1 MSCCGARLSTFCVES
16 LCCVHTCG
24 QGFGAG
30 ATRSRGIWLE
40 QEPSLCQA
48 QPTEPRVIGLLQASL
63 YIDICIEVSRTLG
76 KLTRHGLREN
86 CKGIIMRD
94 RLGCLFRIVEL
105 DQQSKNSLTPS
116 SESGSV
122 KRARREVRS
131 LPQSLPRRVHLGQA
145 IKQLLKTGLAQLEL
159 RLGSFS
165 QAEFCRV

>member
-24 QGFGAG
+24 GSRLRTFCAESLCCVNTCGQGFGAG
-30 ATRSRGIWLE
+30 AARSRGIWLE

-76 KLTRHGLREN
+76 KLTRHGICEN

-116 SESGSV
+116 SELGSV
-122 KRARREVRS
+122 QRARREVRS
-131 LPQSLPRRVHLGQA
+131 LSHREHLGQA
-145 IKQLLKTGLAQLEL
+145 IKQLL
-159 RLGSFS
+159 RLG
-165 QAEFCRV
+165 